1 MKNSDMIASW
11 DKVLPGDD
19 ANERMLS
26 AILKANRL
34 THNGKEKVSAMSK
47 AKIKKWIPV
56 AACLALFIAI
66 GVIVGPGLIKRE
78 KTWPQKHVAQIA
90 SSRDEV
96 SVRITK
102 DTWANT
108 GNAGR
113 YTTLRY
119 SGVDYITAALAL
131 KDEDKGSSLGNAVVT
146 GQDRFSG
153 EIHEMDVEV
162 FEIQGVDSKCAV
174 AVRFTEPDSSVNGMD
189 HVYAYMNTDYSP
201 GTLGELIRDLGL
213 EKQLEIGLVSYK
225 YRQGEDMVVFEDVD
239 VSKVLELLKTN
250 ESVANVSVPDTDRG
264 RTVISIGA
272 DYLGIGMNK
281 GIFLTEEGYLWTNIL
296 ETGKYFYIGKDEV
309 DEFVNYVIDNC
320 DGYIYIYDLT
330 QTENAVDE

>member
-1 MKNSDMIASW
+1 MKNSNMIASW

-19 ANERMLS
+19 VNERMLS

-34 THNGKEKVSAMSK
+34 THNGKKKVSAVSK
-47 AKIKKWIPV
+47 AKLKYIPV
-56 AACLALFIAI
+56 AVFIAI
-66 GVIVGPGLIKRE
+66 GVIVGPRLIKRE
-78 KTWPQKHVAQIA
+78 KTWPQKHVAKIA

-96 SVRITK
+96 SVPITK

-213 EKQLEIGLVSYK
+213 EKQLEIGLVS
-225 YRQGEDMVVFEDVD
+225 
-239 VSKVLELLKTN
+239 
-250 ESVANVSVPDTDRG
+250 
-264 RTVISIGA
+264 
-272 DYLGIGMNK
+272 
-281 GIFLTEEGYLWTNIL
+281 
-296 ETGKYFYIGKDEV
+296 
-309 DEFVNYVIDNC
+309 
-320 DGYIYIYDLT
+320 
-330 QTENAVDE
+330 